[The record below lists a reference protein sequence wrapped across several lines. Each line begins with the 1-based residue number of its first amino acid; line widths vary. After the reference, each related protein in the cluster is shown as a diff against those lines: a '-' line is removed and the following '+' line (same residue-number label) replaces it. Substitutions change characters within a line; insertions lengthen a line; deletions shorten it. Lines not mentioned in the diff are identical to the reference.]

1 VRDAWE
7 RSLVIW
13 NPKAR
18 STEAT
23 VELRKMIEHDPR
35 FVLRETPQPAQAARL
50 ARMAAQQGFQR
61 VVAAGGDGTI
71 NTVINGLYSGASS
84 PPLAILPLGT
94 GNDLCR
100 SLSIPL
106 DPILAFEV
114 LQHGRIR
121 CIDLVK
127 ATWKNGRR
135 VFANA
140 ASGGNS
146 NRVTE
151 SMTEELKKKWGAWAY
166 IRGAVEV
173 VIDLKAFALELQ
185 IDNGP
190 REHYTSWNYI
200 VANGRTVAG
209 GVNVAPRAEME
220 DGLLDVI
227 IIQDAS
233 PLNLATMVAEF
244 LLGDYLQDE
253 RVIYRRASQVRVKTN
268 PISKVNMDGELFE
281 NRSTTFAI
289 LPKALK
295 IVVGSGYSC
304 EGMDEE
310 AQQSAAIPEVP
321 LDLVPP
327 VELAG

>member
-1 VRDAWE
+1 
-7 RSLVIW
+7 
-13 NPKAR
+13 
-18 STEAT
+18 
-23 VELRKMIEHDPR
+23 M
-35 FVLRETPQPAQAARL
+35 AAR
-50 ARMAAQQGFQR
+50 QGFQR

-71 NTVINGLYSGASS
+71 NSVINGLYSDPES

-106 DPILAFEV
+106 DPALAFEM
-114 LQHGRIR
+114 LEHGRVR
-121 CIDLVK
+121 RIDLVK

-135 VFANA
+135 IFANA

-151 SMTEELKKKWGAWAY
+151 SMTEELKKTWGAWAY
-166 IRGAVEV
+166 VRGALEV
-173 VIDLKAFALELQ
+173 LIDLKAFALELQ
-185 IDNGP
+185 LDDGP
-190 REHYTSWNYI
+190 IERYTGWNYI

-209 GVNVAPRAEME
+209 GINVAPRAEME

-253 RVIYRRASQVRVKTN
+253 RVIFRRASLVRVKTD
-268 PISKVNMDGELFE
+268 PISKLNMDGELVE
-281 NRSTTFAI
+281 NRCTTFTI

-295 IVVGSGYSC
+295 VLVGTDYRW
-304 EGMDEE
+304 EGMESE
-310 AQQSAAIPEVP
+310 SQQSSATSEVP
-321 LDLVPP
+321 LDLAPP